1 MNLGKQKELAARAL
15 NVSKKRIKFNAT
27 TPENIKSLKEIIS
40 REDVRGLTEDKVI
53 TKLNKKGTSR
63 TRANKIAEQKAK
75 GRRQGQGSRKG
86 TANARDNE
94 KQKWMVKI
102 RSLRAMLQNLKAKD
116 QLETATFRSLYL
128 KAKGNFFRNKRHLSL
143 YIEQNGLLKENGKE

>member
-1 MNLGKQKELAARAL
+1 MKLGKQKELAARAL
-15 NVSKKRIKFNAT
+15 GVSKKRIKFDASNAD
-27 TPENIKSLKEIIS
+27 NQKALKEIIS
-40 REDVRGLTEDKVI
+40 REDVRNLVEEKI
-53 TKLNKKGTSR
+53 IKKLNKKGNSR

-75 GRRQGQGSRKG
+75 GRRQGHGSRKG

-94 KQKWMVKI
+94 KEKWMVKI
-102 RSLRAMLQNLKAKD
+102 RALRAMLQNLKANER
-116 QLETATFRSLYL
+116 LETKTFRELYL

>member
-15 NVSKKRIKFNAT
+15 NVSKKRIKFDAT
-27 TPENIKSLKEIIS
+27 TPENIKSLKEVIS
-40 REDVRGLTEDKVI
+40 REDVRNLVDDKII
-53 TKLNKKGTSR
+53 TKLNKRGNSR
-63 TRANKIAEQKAK
+63 TSANKIAAQKAK
-75 GRRQGQGSRKG
+75 GLRKGQGSRKG

-102 RSLRAMLQNLKAKD
+102 RALRSMLQNLKSKD